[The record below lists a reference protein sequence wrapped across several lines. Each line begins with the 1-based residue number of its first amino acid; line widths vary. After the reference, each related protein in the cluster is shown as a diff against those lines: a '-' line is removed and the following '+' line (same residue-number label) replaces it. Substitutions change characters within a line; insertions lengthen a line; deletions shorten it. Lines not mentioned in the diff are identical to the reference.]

1 MRLGNRSVTN
11 RALRDF
17 YAWRQLPANDAA
29 YLRVVTAF
37 EGAAAVADDP
47 DMLRA
52 TDAALRRQ
60 HGLAAALRSPRI
72 LIPTALAAVVVVV
85 AGAMVMSGLDPTY
98 ATRPGEQRLVV
109 LADGSRMRLNTDS
122 RARVHL
128 RGGERTIRLSRGEAF
143 FDVAHDPA
151 HPFVVQA
158 GGAKVRAI
166 GTRFDVRRD
175 PTAVKVT
182 LVEGVVRVQ
191 RGGEPQTWTLAPN
204 QQLDLPRSG
213 PASPRPT
220 DAATAT
226 AWTAGRL
233 IFHETTLAA
242 AVAEVNRYGRHR
254 IELDPSVPADRRI
267 DGVFDVGD
275 TEAFVS
281 AVSGYLDLSAARDPD
296 GVIRLR
302 PAAAG

>member
-1 MRLGNRSVTN
+1 MRLGHRSVTN

-17 YAWRQLPANDAA
+17 YAWRQLPANDEA
-29 YLRVVTAF
+29 YLRVVTAW

-47 DMLRA
+47 DMLRV
-52 TDAALRRQ
+52 TDTALRRQ
-60 HGLAAALRSPRI
+60 QGAIAALRNPRI
-72 LIPTALAAVVVVV
+72 LVPIVLAAVVVVV
-85 AGAMVMSGLDPTY
+85 AGAAFMSGLDPTY
-98 ATRPGEQRLVV
+98 VTRPGEQRLVV

-122 RARVHL
+122 RARVHV
-128 RGGERTIRLSRGEAF
+128 RGGERRIRLDRGEAF

-151 HPFVVQA
+151 RPFVVQA
-158 GGAKVRAI
+158 DGASVRAI
-166 GTRFDVRRD
+166 GTRFDVLRA
-175 PTAVKVT
+175 PSAVKVT
-182 LVEGVVRVQ
+182 LLEGVVRVQ
-191 RGGEPQTWTLAPN
+191 RGAEPQTWTLTPN
-204 QQLDLPRSG
+204 QQLSLPESG
-213 PASPRPT
+213 AASPHPT

-254 IELDPSVPADRRI
+254 IELDPSAPADRRI

-281 AVSGYLDLSAARDPD
+281 AVTGYLDLSAERDAD
-296 GVIRLR
+296 GTIRLR